1 VNLVSFALR
10 RPVSLLMA
18 VVAIVLAGLL
28 ALDRMPR
35 DIFPDLG
42 VPTIYVAQPYGDG
55 SNLVFESDAGRIVGF
70 CLDHED
76 KVLDRRAPRDE
87 RLAASRKKLELSD
100 STL

>member
-35 DIFPDLG
+35 DIFLDLG
-42 VPTIYVAQPYGDG
+42 VPTI
-55 SNLVFESDAGRIVGF
+55 
-70 CLDHED
+70 
-76 KVLDRRAPRDE
+76 
-87 RLAASRKKLELSD
+87 
-100 STL
+100 